1 MLRVISLHTIKQ
13 IFETESL
20 TQLSPMAKM
29 SYISCLM
36 YYFED
41 MPLDLE
47 STNTFDIIKAQI
59 KSYNTTQKYFN
70 EMQEAGLVKINHETI
85 TFFNHWRKYIDKS
98 LLNKP
103 TPEQYLQQTE
113 PKSAK
118 ELQDE
123 LFNNKSLFELIDMR
137 HKLPKEKIIQLI
149 KEFIK
154 EGEVRKIVYYNP
166 ARCAEHCFQWFNKKA
181 PSQPK
186 ITNNPNGKILGR

>member
-47 STNTFDIIKAQI
+47 SANAFDIIKAQI

-70 EMQEAGLVKINHETI
+70 EMQEAGLVKINPETI
-85 TFFNHWRKYIDKS
+85 TFFNHWRKHIDKD
-98 LLNKP
+98 LLKKP
-103 TPEQYLQQTE
+103 TPEQYLNQSE
-113 PKSAK
+113 PKLAK
-118 ELQDE
+118 ELYNDLIQ
-123 LFNNKSLFELIDMR
+123 NKSMFELIQMR
-137 HKLPKEKIIQLI
+137 TKLPEDKIIQYI
-149 KEFIK
+149 QEFVK
-154 EGEVRKIVYYNP
+154 EGEVTKTVYYNP
-166 ARCAEHCFQWFNKKA
+166 SRCAEHCFRWITKKA
-181 PSQPK
+181 PVAPK
-186 ITNNPNGKILGR
+186 LTNNPGGKILGR

>member
-13 IFETESL
+13 IFETEAL

-41 MPLDLE
+41 MPMDLE

-70 EMQEAGLVKINHETI
+70 EMQEAGLVKINQETI
-85 TFFNHWRKYIDKS
+85 TFFNHWRKHIDKE

-103 TPEQYLQQTE
+103 SPAEYLQQSE
-113 PKSAK
+113 PKTANDLLP
-118 ELQDE
+118 EL
-123 LFNNKSLFELIDMR
+123 LKNKSLFELVDMR
-137 HKLPKEKIIQLI
+137 HKLLPEKIIQLI
-149 KEFIK
+149 KEFAK
-154 EGEVRKIVYYNP
+154 EGEVTKAVYYNP
-166 ARCAEHCFQWFNKKA
+166 ARCAEHCFRWINKKA
-181 PSQPK
+181 PQIPK
-186 ITNNPNGKILGR
+186 NTNNPSGKILGR